1 MLIFWLFFLRKEL
14 FDGYWPLFGLKMND
28 KRYFVIFTD
37 VTDVKMRDSLSNI
50 DFAAALTADD
60 R

>member
-14 FDGYWPLFGLKMND
+14 FDGYWPLFGLKISD
-28 KRYFVIFTD
+28 KRSSAIFTE
-37 VTDVKMRDSLSNI
+37 VKMKDSLSNI
-50 DFAAALTADD
+50 DFAAALTADE